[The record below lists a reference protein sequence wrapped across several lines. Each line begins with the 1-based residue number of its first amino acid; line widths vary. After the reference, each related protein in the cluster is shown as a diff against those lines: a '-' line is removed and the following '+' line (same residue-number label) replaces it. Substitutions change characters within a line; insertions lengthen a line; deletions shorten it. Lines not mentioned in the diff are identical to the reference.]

1 MQDIFGSDGIPGH
14 FRANRDMTSSDTP
27 ETNRRLDTW
36 KEIGAFFGR
45 DERTVKRWEVTRGLP
60 VHRVPGAGRAN
71 VYANTS
77 ELAEWLKGKR
87 NATGSELDADAGTE
101 SEAAVFP
108 DPLQLD
114 EAGVESAASD
124 GAGTVAMQ
132 AAIDGS
138 FPTERRLGDRRGANS
153 DGAAAAGFPGS
164 PALRLGLI
172 GLVLVAALAIV
183 IGIAWRNSSV
193 RAARGLAVAAKPRT
207 IDPEAEQLYLKGV
220 FYFNKRTPEALNQA
234 VDYFTQ
240 AVVRDPQ
247 YAEAYVG
254 MADCYN
260 LLREYSLMPPEEAYP
275 RAAAAAKRAIA
286 LDDSLSGAHSSLAF
300 VDFYWSWDVPGAER
314 EFQRAL
320 TLDPNSVVAHHWY
333 ATYLLHMG
341 RFKESLEEIEK
352 AQKLDP
358 KSTAVLADK
367 GVILFYSGRTD
378 EAVAQLKQ
386 LEAIEPSFLSPY
398 TYLSII
404 YLSTGNYPLYLEQS
418 KKAATI
424 LHDPSA
430 LAIVAAGEKGLA
442 SSGGRGMLAAM
453 LKEQQTLY
461 AAGKEH
467 AFALAQTAAL
477 LGRKREALDHLDAS
491 YSKREPEIVALRIDP
506 MLASLHDEPH
516 FRDMIAKVGLPALP

>member
-1 MQDIFGSDGIPGH
+1 
-14 FRANRDMTSSDTP
+14 MTSSDTP

-71 VYANTS
+71 VYANS
-77 ELAEWLKGKR
+77 NELEEWLKGKR
-87 NATGSELDADAGTE
+87 IAAGSELDTDAALE
-101 SEAAVFP
+101 SDPAVFP

-114 EAGVESAASD
+114 DSGVESAAVD
-124 GAGTVAMQ
+124 
-132 AAIDGS
+132 AARFS
-138 FPTERRLGDRRGANS
+138 AERRLGERRSANS
-153 DGAAAAGFPGS
+153 GVSSAAGLRGS
-164 PALRLGLI
+164 PTLRLGAI
-172 GLVLVAALAIV
+172 GLVLVAALAVV

-193 RAARGLAVAAKPRT
+193 RAARGLAAAAKPRT
-207 IDPEAEQLYLKGV
+207 IDPEAEQLYLKGL
-220 FYFNKRTPEALNQA
+220 FYFNKRTPESLNQA

-286 LDDSLSGAHSSLAF
+286 LDDSLSGAHSALAF

-320 TLDPNSVVAHHWY
+320 ALDPNSVVAHHWY
-333 ATYLLHMG
+333 ATYLLHLG
-341 RFKESLEEIEK
+341 RFKESLDEIDK

-358 KSTAVLADK
+358 KSTAILADQ
-367 GVILFYSGRTD
+367 GVILFYGGRTE

-386 LEAIEPSFLSPY
+386 LEAIEPSFLSPH
-398 TYLSII
+398 TYLAMI
-404 YLSTGNYPLYLEQS
+404 YLSTENYQLFLEQS

-424 LHDPSA
+424 LHDSSA

-453 LKEQQTLY
+453 LKEQQVLH
-461 AAGKEH
+461 ASGKEH

-477 LGRKREALDHLDAS
+477 LGRKREALDHLEES
-491 YSKREPEIVALRIDP
+491 YSKREPKIVALRIDA
-506 MLASLHDEPH
+506 MLASLHDEPR

>member
-1 MQDIFGSDGIPGH
+1 MS
-14 FRANRDMTSSDTP
+14 SSDNP
-27 ETNRRLDTW
+27 SEINRRLDTW

-71 VYANTS
+71 VYANTG

-87 NATGSELDADAGTE
+87 SVAGSELDTDSVADTDV
-101 SEAAVFP
+101 AVFP

-114 EAGVESAASD
+114 DADAESAAVGAADNGATQEQLD
-124 GAGTVAMQ
+124 GGFTA
-132 AAIDGS
+132 
-138 FPTERRLGDRRGANS
+138 ERRLGDRRTAS
-153 DGAAAAGFPGS
+153 PEISSVTGFRNV
-164 PALRLGLI
+164 PAPRLGVVA
-172 GLVLVAALAIV
+172 LVLVAAIALV

-193 RAARGLAVAAKPRT
+193 RAARGLAATAKPRT

-260 LLREYSLMPPEEAYP
+260 LLREYSLMPPGEAYP

-286 LDDSLSGAHSSLAF
+286 LDDSLSGAHSSLGF

-320 TLDPNSVVAHHWY
+320 ALDPNSVVAHHWY

-358 KSTAVLADK
+358 KSTAILADK

-386 LEAIEPSFLSPY
+386 LEAIEPNFLSPHS
-398 TYLSII
+398 YLAII
-404 YLSTGNYPLYLEQS
+404 YLATGNYSLYLEQS

-424 LHDPSA
+424 LHDSSG
-430 LAIVAAGEKGLA
+430 LAVVAAGEKGLA
-442 SSGGRGMLAAM
+442 AGGGRGMLDAM
-453 LKEQQTLY
+453 LKEQQTLH

-477 LGRKREALDHLDAS
+477 LGRKREALDHLEES
-491 YSKREPEIVALRIDP
+491 YSKREPEIVALRIDSQ
-506 MLASLHDEPH
+506 LASLRGEPR

>member
-1 MQDIFGSDGIPGH
+1 
-14 FRANRDMTSSDTP
+14 MTSSDSAP
-27 ETNRRLDTW
+27 EINRRLDTW

-77 ELAEWLKGKR
+77 ELAEWLKGKS
-87 NATGSELDADAGTE
+87 NAAGSELGLDAGPGSDADAAMFPDPIALDENAADSSTNGGAAE
-101 SEAAVFP
+101 SGAVFP
-108 DPLQLD
+108 
-114 EAGVESAASD
+114 A
-124 GAGTVAMQ
+124 
-132 AAIDGS
+132 
-138 FPTERRLGDRRGANS
+138 ERRLSDRRSANS
-153 DGAAAAGFPGS
+153 DTSPAESWKGS
-164 PALRLGLI
+164 PMLRYAVI
-172 GLVLVAALAIV
+172 ALVLLAALAV
-183 IGIAWRNSSV
+183 VVGIAWRNSSV
-193 RAARGLAVAAKPRT
+193 RAARGLAAAAKPR
-207 IDPEAEQLYLKGV
+207 IINPEAEQLYLKGI

-300 VDFYWSWDVPGAER
+300 VDFYWFWDVPGAER

-320 TLDPNSVVAHHWY
+320 ALDPNSVVAHHWY
-333 ATYLLHMG
+333 ATYLLHLG
-341 RFKESLEEIEK
+341 RFQDSLDEIEK

-358 KSTAVLADK
+358 KSNAILADK

-386 LEAIEPSFLSPY
+386 LEAVEPNFLSPH
-398 TYLSII
+398 TYLALI
-404 YLSTGNYPLYLEQS
+404 YLSSGNYPLYLAES
-418 KKAATI
+418 KAAANI
-424 LHDPSA
+424 LHDSSG
-430 LAIVAAGEKGLA
+430 LAVATAGEKGLA
-442 SSGGRGMLAAM
+442 SGGARGMLNTT
-453 LKEQQTLY
+453 LREQEALR

-467 AFALAQTAAL
+467 AFNLGQTAAL
-477 LGRKREALDHLDAS
+477 LGRKQEALDHLEES
-491 YSKREPEIVALRIDP
+491 YAKREPEIVALRIDP
-506 MLASLHDEPH
+506 MLSSLRDDPR
-516 FRDMIAKVGLPALP
+516 FRDLIAKVGLPALP

>member
-1 MQDIFGSDGIPGH
+1 
-14 FRANRDMTSSDTP
+14 MTSSDNAP

-77 ELAEWLKGKR
+77 ELAAWLKGKR
-87 NATGSELDADAGTE
+87 NLPGSELDAEAGPGSAVDAE
-101 SEAAVFP
+101 VFP
-108 DPLQLD
+108 DPIRLEDADQD
-114 EAGVESAASD
+114 SAA
-124 GAGTVAMQ
+124 GGYPA
-132 AAIDGS
+132 
-138 FPTERRLGDRRGANS
+138 ERRLSDRRSPMSDVSSAANWR
-153 DGAAAAGFPGS
+153 GS
-164 PALRLGLI
+164 RSLRYVILA
-172 GLVLVAALAIV
+172 LVLIAILAV
-183 IGIAWRNSSV
+183 VVGIAWRNSSV
-193 RAARGLAVAAKPRT
+193 RAARGLAAAAKPRV
-207 IDPEAEQLYLKGV
+207 IDPEAEQLYLKGI

-275 RAAAAAKRAIA
+275 RASSAAKRAIA

-320 TLDPNSVVAHHWY
+320 ALDPNSVVAHHWY
-333 ATYLLHMG
+333 ATYLLHLG
-341 RFKESLEEIEK
+341 RFQESLDEIEK

-358 KSTAVLADK
+358 KSTAILADK
-367 GVILFYSGRTD
+367 GVILFFSGRTD

-386 LEAIEPSFLSPY
+386 LEAIEPNFLSPH
-398 TYLSII
+398 TYLAMI

-418 KKAATI
+418 KQAATI
-424 LHDPSA
+424 LHDSSGLA
-430 LAIVAAGEKGLA
+430 LVAAGEKGLA
-442 SSGGRGMLAAM
+442 GGGTRGMLTAM
-453 LKEQQTLY
+453 LKEQQALH

-467 AFALAQTAAL
+467 AFNLGQTAAL
-477 LGRKREALDHLDAS
+477 LGRKQEALDHLQESFA
-491 YSKREPEIVALRIDP
+491 KREPEIVALRIDP
-506 MLASLHDEPH
+506 LLASLHDEPR
-516 FRDMIAKVGLPALP
+516 FRDMIAKVGLPALR